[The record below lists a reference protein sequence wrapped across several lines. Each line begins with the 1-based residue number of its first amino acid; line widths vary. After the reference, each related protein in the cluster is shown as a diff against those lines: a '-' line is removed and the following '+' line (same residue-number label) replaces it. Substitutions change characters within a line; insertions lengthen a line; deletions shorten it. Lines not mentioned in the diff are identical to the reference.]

1 MSDLLLKPGLLP
13 KPDRLLKSDLLLKP
27 DLSLEPNILLKVSGV
42 SVSIPTEQGA
52 VHAVDDAEFSIK
64 KKEVFSLIGE
74 SGSGKSILGQAIMR
88 LLPPNAIFSGKVE
101 LGGTEISAL
110 SEKEMQKVRGK
121 IVASIAQNPYLAM
134 NPGLRVG
141 FQVAE
146 PMQTHLGMR
155 KEEAKARTCRALK
168 YFAILPAEVR
178 EREYPFQ
185 YSGGMLQRAMVAMGT
200 AAEPE
205 LIIADE
211 PTKGVDVLKKR
222 NIAAIFQK
230 VASEGCAFLLI
241 THDVGFAKAMAD
253 RIAVN
258 YCGQIL
264 EIAEKKTFFKEP
276 LHPYSKA
283 LLDAV
288 PERGMHPIP
297 GPSPSMI
304 QVPEGCRF
312 HPRCP
317 YKKDRCLQNPPVVEL
332 GERCVR
338 CWMYA

>member
-1 MSDLLLKPGLLP
+1 MSDV
-13 KPDRLLKSDLLLKP
+13 
-27 DLSLEPNILLKVSGV
+27 LLKVSGV
-42 SVSIPTEQGA
+42 SVSIPTGQGA
-52 VHAVDDAEFSIK
+52 VHAVDDAAFSINK
-64 KKEVFSLIGE
+64 HEVFSLIGE

-88 LLPPNAIFSGKVE
+88 LLPPNAVFSGKVE

-121 IVASIAQNPYLAM
+121 TVASIAQNPYLAM
-134 NPGLRVG
+134 NPGIRVG
-141 FQVAE
+141 VQVAE
-146 PMQTHLGMR
+146 PMRAHLGMN
-155 KEEAKARTCRALK
+155 KEDAKARTCRALK
-168 YFAILPAEVR
+168 YFDIIPAEVR

-200 AAEPE
+200 AADPE

-211 PTKGVDVLKKR
+211 PTKGVDVLKRR
-222 NIAAIFQK
+222 NIAAIFKK
-230 VASEGCAFLLI
+230 VASDGCAFLLI
-241 THDVGFAKAMAD
+241 THDVGFARAMSN

-258 YCGQIL
+258 YCGQII
-264 EIAEKKTFFKEP
+264 EIAEKDAFFKGP
-276 LHPYSKA
+276 LHPYSQA

-297 GPSPSMI
+297 GSSPSMI
-304 QVPEGCRF
+304 EVPEGCRF

-317 YKKDRCLQNPPVVEL
+317 HKTERCLTNPPVVEL
-332 GERCVR
+332 EGRCVR

>member
-1 MSDLLLKPGLLP
+1 MSDV
-13 KPDRLLKSDLLLKP
+13 
-27 DLSLEPNILLKVSGV
+27 LLKVSGV
-42 SVSIPTEQGA
+42 SVSIPTGQGA
-52 VHAVDDAEFSIK
+52 VHAVDDAAFSINK
-64 KKEVFSLIGE
+64 HEVFSLIGE

-88 LLPPNAIFSGKVE
+88 LLPPNAVFSGKVE

-121 IVASIAQNPYLAM
+121 TVASIAQNPYLAM
-134 NPGLRVG
+134 NPGIRVG
-141 FQVAE
+141 TQIAE
-146 PMQTHLGMR
+146 PMRAHLGIS
-155 KEEAKARTCRALK
+155 KEDAKTRACRALK
-168 YFAILPAEVR
+168 YFDIIPSEVR

-200 AAEPE
+200 AADPE

-222 NIAAIFQK
+222 NIAAIFKK
-230 VASEGCAFLLI
+230 VVSKGCAFLLI
-241 THDVGFAKAMAD
+241 THDVGFARVMSD

-258 YCGQIL
+258 YCGQII
-264 EIAEKKTFFKEP
+264 EIAGKDPFFKEP

-297 GPSPSMI
+297 GQSPSMI
-304 QVPEGCRF
+304 AVPEGCRF

-317 YKKDRCLQNPPVVEL
+317 YKTDRCLTDPPVVEL
-332 GERCVR
+332 GGRCVR

>member
-1 MSDLLLKPGLLP
+1 MS
-13 KPDRLLKSDLLLKP
+13 
-27 DLSLEPNILLKVSGV
+27 EILLKVTGV
-42 SVSIPTEQGA
+42 SVSIPTGQGT
-52 VHAVDDAEFSIK
+52 VHAVDDAAFSINK
-64 KKEVFSLIGE
+64 HEVFALIGE

-88 LLPPNAIFSGKVE
+88 LLPPNAVFSGKVE
-101 LGGTEISAL
+101 LDGTEISAL

-121 IVASIAQNPYLAM
+121 TVASIAQNPYLAM
-134 NPGLRVG
+134 NPGIRVG
-141 FQVAE
+141 TQVAE
-146 PMQTHLGMR
+146 PMQAHLGLS

-168 YFAILPAEVR
+168 YFEILPPEVR

-200 AAEPE
+200 AAGPE

-222 NIAAIFQK
+222 NIAAILQK

-241 THDVGFAKAMAD
+241 THDIGFARAMSD

-258 YCGQIL
+258 YCGQII
-264 EIAEKKTFFKEP
+264 EITGKDAFFKEP

-297 GPSPSMI
+297 GLSPSMI
-304 QVPEGCRF
+304 EVPEGCRF

-317 YKKDRCLQNPPVVEL
+317 HKTERCLQNPPVVEL
-332 GERCVR
+332 EGRSVR
-338 CWMYA
+338 CWLYA

>member
-1 MSDLLLKPGLLP
+1 MSDV
-13 KPDRLLKSDLLLKP
+13 
-27 DLSLEPNILLKVSGV
+27 LLKVSGV
-42 SVSIPTEQGA
+42 SVSIPTGQGA
-52 VHAVDDAEFSIK
+52 VHAVDDASFSIDK
-64 KKEVFSLIGE
+64 HEVFSLIGE

-88 LLPPNAIFSGKVE
+88 LLPSNAVFSGKVE
-101 LGGTEISAL
+101 LGGMEISAL
-110 SEKEMQKVRGK
+110 PEKEMQKVRGK
-121 IVASIAQNPYLAM
+121 KVAAIAQNPYLAM
-134 NPGLRVG
+134 NPGIRVG
-141 FQVAE
+141 TQVAE
-146 PMQTHLGMR
+146 PMRAHLGLS
-155 KEEAKARTCRALK
+155 KEDAKTRTCRALR
-168 YFAILPAEVR
+168 YFDIIPPEVR

-200 AAEPE
+200 AADPE

-211 PTKGVDVLKKR
+211 PTKGVDVLKRR

-241 THDVGFAKAMAD
+241 THDVGFARVMSD

-258 YCGQIL
+258 YCGQIV
-264 EIAEKKTFFKEP
+264 EIAGKEEFFKEP

-297 GPSPSMI
+297 GSSPSMI
-304 QVPEGCRF
+304 ELPEGCRF

-317 YKKDRCLQNPPVVEL
+317 YKTDRCLKNPPVVDM
-332 GERCVR
+332 GKRCVR
-338 CWMYA
+338 CWIYA

>member
-1 MSDLLLKPGLLP
+1 M
-13 KPDRLLKSDLLLKP
+13 P
-27 DLSLEPNILLKVSGV
+27 DLLLKVSGV
-42 SVSIPTEQGA
+42 SVAIPTVQGA
-52 VHAVDDAEFSIK
+52 VHAVDDATFSINK
-64 KKEVFSLIGE
+64 HEIFSLIGE

-88 LLPPNAIFSGKVE
+88 LLPPNAVFSGKVE
-101 LGGTEISAL
+101 LDGTEISSL

-134 NPGLRVG
+134 NPGMRVG
-141 FQVAE
+141 TQIAE
-146 PMQTHLGMR
+146 PMRAHLGMSN
-155 KEEAKARTCRALK
+155 EDAKARTFRALK
-168 YFAILPAEVR
+168 YFDIIPPEVR
-178 EREYPFQ
+178 GREYPFQ

-200 AAEPE
+200 AADPE

-211 PTKGVDVLKKR
+211 PTKGIDVLKKR

-230 VASEGCAFLLI
+230 VASDGCAFLLI
-241 THDVGFAKAMAD
+241 THDVGFARAMSD

-258 YCGQIL
+258 YCGQII
-264 EIAEKKTFFKEP
+264 EIAGKDAFFKDP

-297 GPSPSMI
+297 GSSPSMI
-304 QVPEGCRF
+304 EVPEGCRF

-317 YKKDRCLQNPPVVEL
+317 HKTDRCLKNPPVVEID
-332 GERCVR
+332 GRCVR
-338 CWMYA
+338 CWLYA

>member
-1 MSDLLLKPGLLP
+1 MSDV
-13 KPDRLLKSDLLLKP
+13 
-27 DLSLEPNILLKVSGV
+27 LLKVSGV
-42 SVSIPTEQGA
+42 SVSIPTGQGA
-52 VHAVDDAEFSIK
+52 VHAVDDASFSIDK
-64 KKEVFSLIGE
+64 HEVFSLIGE

-88 LLPPNAIFSGKVE
+88 LLPSNAVFSGKVE
-101 LGGTEISAL
+101 LGGMEISAL
-110 SEKEMQKVRGK
+110 PEKEMQKVRGK
-121 IVASIAQNPYLAM
+121 KVAAIAQNPYLAM
-134 NPGLRVG
+134 NPGIRVG
-141 FQVAE
+141 TQVAE
-146 PMQTHLGMR
+146 PMRAHLGLS
-155 KEEAKARTCRALK
+155 KEDAKTRTCRALR
-168 YFAILPAEVR
+168 YFDIIPPEVR

-200 AAEPE
+200 AADPE

-211 PTKGVDVLKKR
+211 PTKGVDVLKRR

-241 THDVGFAKAMAD
+241 THDVGFARVMSD

-258 YCGQIL
+258 YCGQIV
-264 EIAEKKTFFKEP
+264 EIAGKEEFFKEP

-297 GPSPSMI
+297 GSSPSMI
-304 QVPEGCRF
+304 ELPEGCRF

-317 YKKDRCLQNPPVVEL
+317 YKTDRCLTNPPVVDM
-332 GERCVR
+332 GKRCVR
-338 CWMYA
+338 CWIYA

>member
-1 MSDLLLKPGLLP
+1 MSDV
-13 KPDRLLKSDLLLKP
+13 
-27 DLSLEPNILLKVSGV
+27 LLKVSGV
-42 SVSIPTEQGA
+42 SVSIPTGQGA
-52 VHAVDDAEFSIK
+52 VHAVDDASFSIDK
-64 KKEVFSLIGE
+64 HEVFSLIGE

-88 LLPPNAIFSGKVE
+88 LLPSNAVFSGKVE
-101 LGGTEISAL
+101 LGGMEISAL
-110 SEKEMQKVRGK
+110 PEKEMQKVRGK
-121 IVASIAQNPYLAM
+121 KVAAIAQNPYLAM
-134 NPGLRVG
+134 NPGIRVG
-141 FQVAE
+141 TQVAE
-146 PMQTHLGMR
+146 PMRAHLGLS
-155 KEEAKARTCRALK
+155 KEDAKKRTCRALR
-168 YFAILPAEVR
+168 YFDIIPPEVR

-200 AAEPE
+200 AADPE

-211 PTKGVDVLKKR
+211 PTKGVDVLKRR

-241 THDVGFAKAMAD
+241 THDVGFARVMSD

-258 YCGQIL
+258 YCGQIV
-264 EIAEKKTFFKEP
+264 EIAGKEEFFKEP

-297 GPSPSMI
+297 GSSPSMI
-304 QVPEGCRF
+304 ELPEGCRF

-317 YKKDRCLQNPPVVEL
+317 YKTDRCLTNPPVVDM
-332 GERCVR
+332 GKRCVR
-338 CWMYA
+338 CWIYA

>member
-1 MSDLLLKPGLLP
+1 MSDV
-13 KPDRLLKSDLLLKP
+13 
-27 DLSLEPNILLKVSGV
+27 LLKVSGV
-42 SVSIPTEQGA
+42 SVSIPTGQGT
-52 VHAVDDAEFSIK
+52 VRAVDDAAFSIK
-64 KKEVFSLIGE
+64 KHEVFSLIGE
-74 SGSGKSILGQAIMR
+74 SGSGKSILGQAIIK
-88 LLPPNAIFSGKVE
+88 LLPPNAVFSGKVE
-101 LGGTEISAL
+101 LDGREISAL
-110 SEKEMQKVRGK
+110 SEKEMQKIRGK
-121 IVASIAQNPYLAM
+121 TVASIAQNPYLAM

-141 FQVAE
+141 TQVAE
-146 PMQTHLGMR
+146 PMRAHLGLG
-155 KEEAKARTCRALK
+155 KEDAKDRTRGALK
-168 YFAILPAEVR
+168 YFDILPPEVR

-200 AAEPE
+200 AADPE

-211 PTKGVDVLKKR
+211 PTKGVDVLKRR

-241 THDVGFAKAMAD
+241 THDVGFARAMSD

-264 EIAEKKTFFKEP
+264 EIAGKDEFFKEP

-297 GPSPSMI
+297 GSSPSMI
-304 QVPEGCRF
+304 DVPEGCRF

-317 YKKDRCLQNPPVVEL
+317 HKTKSCLSDPPVVEID
-332 GERCVR
+332 GRYVR
-338 CWMYA
+338 CWLYA

>member
-1 MSDLLLKPGLLP
+1 MSDV
-13 KPDRLLKSDLLLKP
+13 
-27 DLSLEPNILLKVSGV
+27 LLKVSGV
-42 SVSIPTEQGA
+42 SVSIPTGQGA
-52 VHAVDDAEFSIK
+52 VHAVDDASFSIEK
-64 KKEVFSLIGE
+64 HEVFSLIGE

-88 LLPPNAIFSGKVE
+88 LLPSNAVFSGKVE
-101 LGGTEISAL
+101 LGGMEISAL
-110 SEKEMQKVRGK
+110 PEKEMQKVRGK
-121 IVASIAQNPYLAM
+121 KVAAIAQNPYLAM
-134 NPGLRVG
+134 NPGIRVG
-141 FQVAE
+141 TQVAE
-146 PMQTHLGMR
+146 PMRAHLGLS
-155 KEEAKARTCRALK
+155 KEDAKTRTCRALR
-168 YFAILPAEVR
+168 YFDIIPPEVR

-200 AAEPE
+200 AADPE

-211 PTKGVDVLKKR
+211 PTKGVDVLKRR

-241 THDVGFAKAMAD
+241 THDVGFARVMSD

-258 YCGQIL
+258 YCGQIV
-264 EIAEKKTFFKEP
+264 EIAGKEEFFKEP

-297 GPSPSMI
+297 GSSPSMI
-304 QVPEGCRF
+304 ELPEGCRF

-317 YKKDRCLQNPPVVEL
+317 YKTDRCLTNPPVVDM
-332 GERCVR
+332 GKRCVR
-338 CWMYA
+338 CWIYA

>member
-1 MSDLLLKPGLLP
+1 MSDV
-13 KPDRLLKSDLLLKP
+13 
-27 DLSLEPNILLKVSGV
+27 LLKVSDV
-42 SVSIPTEQGA
+42 SVTIPTEQGT
-52 VHAVDDAEFSIK
+52 VHAVDDATFSINK
-64 KKEVFSLIGE
+64 HEVFSLIGE

-88 LLPPNAIFSGKVE
+88 LLPPNSMFSGKVE
-101 LGGTEISAL
+101 LEGMEISAL

-121 IVASIAQNPYLAM
+121 TVASIAQNPYLAM
-134 NPGLRVG
+134 NPGIRVG
-141 FQVAE
+141 TQVAE
-146 PMQTHLGMR
+146 PMQAHLGMS
-155 KEEAKARTCRALK
+155 KEDAKSRTCRALK
-168 YFAILPAEVR
+168 YFDIIPPEVR

-200 AAEPE
+200 AADPE

-230 VASEGCAFLLI
+230 VASDGCAFLLI
-241 THDVGFAKAMAD
+241 THDVSFARAMSD

-258 YCGQIL
+258 YCGQII
-264 EIAEKKTFFKEP
+264 EIAEKESFFKEP
-276 LHPYSKA
+276 LHPYSQA

-304 QVPEGCRF
+304 EVPEGCRF

-317 YKKDRCLQNPPVVEL
+317 HKTDRCLTNPPVVEIN
-332 GERCVR
+332 GRCVR

>member
-1 MSDLLLKPGLLP
+1 MSDV
-13 KPDRLLKSDLLLKP
+13 
-27 DLSLEPNILLKVSGV
+27 LLKVSGV
-42 SVSIPTEQGA
+42 SVSIPTGQGT
-52 VHAVDDAEFSIK
+52 VHAVDDAAFSINK
-64 KKEVFSLIGE
+64 HEVFSLIGE

-88 LLPPNAIFSGKVE
+88 LLPPNAMFSGKVE
-101 LGGTEISAL
+101 LGGKDISAL

-121 IVASIAQNPYLAM
+121 TVASIAQNPYLAM
-134 NPGLRVG
+134 NPGIRVG
-141 FQVAE
+141 TQVAE
-146 PMQTHLGMR
+146 PMRAHLGMG
-155 KEEAKARTCRALK
+155 KKDAKDRTCRALK
-168 YFAILPAEVR
+168 YFDILPPEVR

-200 AAEPE
+200 AADPE

-211 PTKGVDVLKKR
+211 PTKGVDVLKRR

-230 VASEGCAFLLI
+230 VASKGCAFLLI
-241 THDVGFAKAMAD
+241 THDVGFARAMSD

-258 YCGQIL
+258 YCGQII
-264 EIAEKKTFFKEP
+264 EIAGKDAFFKEP
-276 LHPYSKA
+276 LHPYSQA

-297 GPSPSMI
+297 GSSPSMI
-304 QVPEGCRF
+304 EVPEGCRF

-317 YKKDRCLQNPPVVEL
+317 HKTEKCLKNPPVVEL
-332 GERCVR
+332 EGRCVR

>member
-1 MSDLLLKPGLLP
+1 MSDV
-13 KPDRLLKSDLLLKP
+13 
-27 DLSLEPNILLKVSGV
+27 LLKVSDV
-42 SVSIPTEQGA
+42 SVTIPTEQGM
-52 VHAVDDAEFSIK
+52 VHAVDDATFSINK
-64 KKEVFSLIGE
+64 HEVFSLIGE

-88 LLPPNAIFSGKVE
+88 LLPPNAMFSGKVE
-101 LGGTEISAL
+101 LEGMEISAL
-110 SEKEMQKVRGK
+110 SEKEMQNVRGK
-121 IVASIAQNPYLAM
+121 IVSSIAQNPYLAM
-134 NPGLRVG
+134 NPGIRVG
-141 FQVAE
+141 TQVAE
-146 PMQTHLGMR
+146 PMQAHLGMS
-155 KEEAKARTCRALK
+155 KENAKSRTCQALK
-168 YFAILPAEVR
+168 YFDIIPPEVR

-200 AAEPE
+200 AANPE

-230 VASEGCAFLLI
+230 VASDGCAFLLI
-241 THDVGFAKAMAD
+241 THDVGFARAMSD

-258 YCGQIL
+258 YCGQII
-264 EIAEKKTFFKEP
+264 EIAEKEPFFKEP
-276 LHPYSKA
+276 LHPYSQA

-304 QVPEGCRF
+304 EVPEGCRF

-317 YKKDRCLQNPPVVEL
+317 HKADSCLKNPPVVEIN
-332 GERCVR
+332 GRCVR